1 MTSAPKRL
9 SYEARILVVPLGGS
23 GHSLVEAMAAG
34 SLTNIRIVTDAGQ
47 SAASV
52 RDIHAGAGT
61 EITETVADLAASAD
75 MMILLGSDLPQVPAG
90 FVATL
95 ARAARAHGV
104 LLAGVLVDQQNWEA
118 TEGAEA
124 MAVLRREL
132 DMLVS
137 VREVGLAAAFIDVLK
152 GGRRRPAD
160 AGTTPQA
167 ATRATAATAAAT
179 SENTGRGAS

>member
-9 SYEARILVVPLGGS
+9 SYEARILVVPLGAS

-52 RDIHAGAGT
+52 RDIHDAAGT

-75 MMILLGSDLPQVPAG
+75 MMILLGSDLPQVPAD
-90 FVATL
+90 FVATV
-95 ARAARAHGV
+95 ARAARANGV
-104 LLAGVLVDQQNWEA
+104 LLAGVLVDQRNWEA
-118 TEGAEA
+118 AQGADA

-137 VREVGLAAAFIDVLK
+137 VRELGLATAFIDVLK
-152 GGRRRPAD
+152 GGYRRPAD
-160 AGTTPQA
+160 DGTTPH
-167 ATRATAATAAAT
+167 AT

>member
-9 SYEARILVVPLGGS
+9 SYEARILVVPLGAS
-23 GHSLVEAMAAG
+23 GDALVQSMAADN
-34 SLTNIRIVTDAGQ
+34 LTNIRIAYDAAH

-52 RDIHAGAGT
+52 RDIHADPGT

-75 MMILLGSDLPQVPAG
+75 MMILLGSDLLQVPG
-90 FVATL
+90 RFVA
-95 ARAARAHGV
+95 AMAGAARANGV
-104 LLAGVLVDQQNWEA
+104 LLAGVMVDQQNWESDR
-118 TEGAEA
+118 GADA

-152 GGRRRPAD
+152 GGRRNGAEARNAPTAEISTTAETEES
-160 AGTTPQA
+160 AG
-167 ATRATAATAAAT
+167 R
-179 SENTGRGAS
+179 EAS

>member
-9 SYEARILVVPLGGS
+9 SYQARILVVPLGAS

-52 RDIHAGAGT
+52 RDIHDAAGN

-75 MMILLGSDLPQVPAG
+75 MMILLGSDLPQVPAH
-90 FVATL
+90 FVANV
-95 ARAARAHGV
+95 AGAARANGV
-104 LLAGVLVDQQNWEA
+104 LLAGVLVDQRNWEDD
-118 TEGAEA
+118 EGADA

-137 VREVGLAAAFIDVLK
+137 VREVGLAMAFIDVLK
-152 GGRRRPAD
+152 GGRRKSEAD
-160 AGTTPQA
+160 LA
-167 ATRATAATAAAT
+167 ATEASAATAST
-179 SENTGRGAS
+179 EESTGRGAS

>member
-9 SYEARILVVPLGGS
+9 SYEARILVVPLGAS

-52 RDIHAGAGT
+52 RDIHDGVGT

-75 MMILLGSDLPQVPAG
+75 MMILLGSDLPQVPVD
-90 FVATL
+90 FVATV
-95 ARAARAHGV
+95 ARAARANGV

-118 TEGAEA
+118 AEGADA

-137 VREVGLAAAFIDVLK
+137 VREIGLATAFVDVLK
-152 GGRRRPAD
+152 GGRRRPEAD
-160 AGTTPQA
+160 PTTTEA
-167 ATRATAATAAAT
+167 NAATASTEESA
-179 SENTGRGAS
+179 GRGAS

>member
-9 SYEARILVVPLGGS
+9 SYEARILVVPLGAS
-23 GHSLVEAMAAG
+23 GLSLVEAMAAG

-52 RDIHAGAGT
+52 RDIHDAAGT
-61 EITETVADLAASAD
+61 EFTETVADLAASAD
-75 MMILLGSDLPQVPAG
+75 MMILLGSDLPQVPAD
-90 FVATL
+90 FVATVART
-95 ARAARAHGV
+95 ARANGV

-118 TEGAEA
+118 AEGADA

-137 VREVGLAAAFIDVLK
+137 VREVGLATAFIDVLK

-160 AGTTPQA
+160 AGTTPHE
-167 ATRATAATAAAT
+167 ATPATAATTAAM

>member
-9 SYEARILVVPLGGS
+9 SYEARILVVPLGAS

-34 SLTNIRIVTDAGQ
+34 SLTNIRVVTDAGQ

-52 RDIHAGAGT
+52 RDIHDAAGT

-75 MMILLGSDLPQVPAG
+75 MMILLGSDLPQVPVG
-90 FVATL
+90 FVATV
-95 ARAARAHGV
+95 ARAARANGV

-118 TEGAEA
+118 AEGADA

-152 GGRRRPAD
+152 GGHRKPGAD
-160 AGTTPQA
+160 ATTSE
-167 ATRATAATAAAT
+167 TATA
-179 SENTGRGAS
+179 ENTGRGAS

>member
-9 SYEARILVVPLGGS
+9 SYEARILVVPLGAS

-52 RDIHAGAGT
+52 RDIHDAAGT

-75 MMILLGSDLPQVPAG
+75 MMILLGSDLPQVPAE
-90 FVATL
+90 FVATV
-95 ARAARAHGV
+95 AGAARANGV
-104 LLAGVLVDQQNWEA
+104 LLAGVLVDQQGWEDD
-118 TEGAEA
+118 EGADA

-137 VREVGLAAAFIDVLK
+137 VREVGLATAFIDVLK
-152 GGRRRPAD
+152 GGRRKPEAD
-160 AGTTPQA
+160 LATTEA
-167 ATRATAATAAAT
+167 SAATAST
-179 SENTGRGAS
+179 EESTGRGAS